1 MNQYPIILKDVEEYF
16 EPIIEA
22 NPGTSGLASDI
33 AIQLEYRYE
42 NNVTF
47 IVNCEEEDYDSEYQK
62 ALETWQGR
70 LTAWWYLTQFK
81 YDKFL
86 KLHASTSAEDRT
98 PAESTITTK
107 NNDTPTDSGDY
118 STDPYTSSVVRT
130 TQSTGLTGFEKYQQA
145 TQTLVTDVRNEIF
158 NDFEKNFVIRR

>member
-1 MNQYPIILKDVEEYF
+1 MNQYPITLKDVEEYF

-47 IVNCEEEDYDSEYQK
+47 IVNCEEENYETEYQK
-62 ALETWQGR
+62 ELEAWKGR

-86 KLHASTSAEDRT
+86 KLHTSTTAEDRT
-98 PAESTITTK
+98 AAESTITTK

-145 TQTLVTDVRNEIF
+145 SQTLVTDVMNEIF
-158 NDFEKNFVIRR
+158 NDFEKNFIIRR